1 MRWISYMK
9 YRIST
14 SIALTISL
22 FLLTGCVKK
31 TASIDAQK
39 RTHPLEVHQSTLQLT
54 DQDIFGDELSLNNI
68 TEEDIQTAV
77 IDAKNAFELPLYSSI
92 ILIQSGTTAPDERM
106 QKEMQKYY
114 KIATFSGVPLIKR
127 KIKSKKE
134 GDDSDVNYM
143 QALRYIAAK
152 GRQSAIIVYWSTLE
166 LGKFDNESKS
176 FQWTRWNKTELPAG
190 DYALRYLIR
199 VVLTDVATGEWSM
212 YYPENI
218 EIHPVRKEGSS
229 SDVSKKIIEDLLSQ
243 TYEKVGKDIVGR
255 YSSPSIKH

>member
-1 MRWISYMK
+1 MK
-9 YRIST
+9 YKIST

-39 RTHPLEVHQSTLQLT
+39 RTHPLMVQQSTLQLT
-54 DQDIFGDELSLNNI
+54 DQDIFGDEISLNNI

-77 IDAKNAFELPLYSSI
+77 IDARNAFELPVNSSI
-92 ILIQSGTTAPDERM
+92 ILIQSGTTAPDVRM
-106 QKEMQKYY
+106 QQEMQKYY
-114 KIATFSGVPLIKR
+114 KVATFSGVPLSKR
-127 KIKSKKE
+127 KLKSKKE
-134 GDDSDVNYM
+134 GDDTDNDVNYM
-143 QALRYIAAK
+143 RALRYIAAK

-190 DYALRYLIR
+190 DYALRYLTR
-199 VVLTDVATGEWSM
+199 VVLTDVSTGEWSM

-229 SDVSKKIIEDLLSQ
+229 SDMSQKIIEDLLSQ
-243 TYEKVGKDIVGR
+243 TYVKVSKDIVGR
-255 YSSPSIKH
+255 FSSPSIKY